1 MKKIINNLLYDTD
14 VSELVHEDQIN
25 NRKLYRTP
33 NGNYFIVF
41 KTGEISLKTED
52 SVRDYLGKNNVP
64 KYIEL
69 FGKPEEA

>member
-14 VSELVHEDQIN
+14 VSELIHEDQIN
-25 NRKLYRTP
+25 NRRLYKTP
-33 NGNYFIVF
+33 NGNYFTVF
-41 KTGEISLKTED
+41 KTGEIGLKTEA